1 MNRSTVIVHSFPPTV
16 CNSSPPLPPLAPI
29 SMSFPF
35 PLPSSSP
42 PLPILS
48 VTVLAVFHDLH
59 ADFDLFS
66 LVFGESVMNDA
77 VAIVLFG

>member
-1 MNRSTVIVHSFPPTV
+1 MNSDSYVGIHFYLQLVTSAVLPFPP
-16 CNSSPPLPPLAPI
+16 PLLA
-29 SMSFPF
+29 
-35 PLPSSSP
+35 
-42 PLPILS
+42 